1 MIPALL
7 KVRAPGYEFEL
18 EMLIRAVR
26 TRVALISVPIETVY
40 IEGNQSSHFR
50 PVVDSVRI
58 YLVFVRFL
66 ALSGLATVLDF
77 AVFAAAFLITQ
88 SIGWSVICGRLAA
101 GAVSFAIEPT
111 RGFRSS
117 LSLGHMLYRLVLPAA
132 VWGSIA
138 YALILLLMERFGW
151 GAFLSKLLVESL
163 LVTASVVLQREVI
176 VPRQQPLAPAD
187 RMAPS
192 TE

>member
-1 MIPALL
+1 
-7 KVRAPGYEFEL
+7 
-18 EMLIRAVR
+18 
-26 TRVALISVPIETVY
+26 VALISVPIETVY